1 MNYVFIS
8 PHFPNTYYLFCKALK
23 ERGVN
28 VLGITDIP
36 TDYLPQEVKNNL
48 TDHYK
53 VDSLGNMDQKRNAMN
68 YFIAKYGP
76 VDYIESNNEFW
87 LDDDAELR
95 KEFKV
100 TTGPLPED
108 IQVFNRKSLMKE
120 YYKKAGVSTAR
131 WALTSNFDSAKA
143 FVAKVGFPIVIKP
156 DHGMG
161 ASNTYKLTNLDGLRH
176 FFNEWDG
183 APYIM
188 EEFIDGTLISFDGVC
203 DSSSNVVYCSH
214 HVFPTPIM
222 EIVTGL
228 KDVVYYTVRDIP
240 LKLFDVGQS
249 VLKSFKA
256 KSRFF
261 HLEFFKLNEDK
272 EGLGKKDDYVG
283 LEVNMRVPGGYTPDM
298 INYAYSVDIYRIWA
312 DVMAFDKNLEPVDQ
326 KANYCLYVGRRDN
339 VSYINSEENIWNRY
353 HDVIMKD
360 GRMPDALSEAMGN
373 RYFIFRIPDYN
384 TLIEIWRYALKRK

>member
-8 PHFPNTYYLFCKALK
+8 PHFPNTYHLFCKALK

-76 VDYIESNNEFW
+76 IDYIESNNEFW

-143 FVAKVGFPIVIKP
+143 FVEKVGFPIVIKP

-272 EGLGKKDDYVG
+272 EGLGKKGDYVG

-339 VSYINSEENIWNRY
+339 VSYINSEENIWDRY